1 MMIKITKDQF
11 SLLEQYEL
19 SRYEFGTKGGADT
32 DYLCV
37 VQPNIQ
43 MDCSFNNDHLL
54 FYKDEENKVDYL
66 VCTPRMILHSIINGN
81 CDLFYHMLYQ
91 NMFSYGVMRFL
102 DAYDIEKFHSKRMFK
117 SLLGVAKRDLKQLKK
132 LRENE
137 RFKKA
142 SWVVQYMGYL
152 HDILYKQNIN
162 VMLSSD
168 HVETL
173 QKIGNHINDV
183 RQLMNNDLVSDLLNN
198 EFLQD
203 EYGMSNI
210 VSLDF
215 VRDMYYKEWSKTL

>member
-1 MMIKITKDQF
+1 MMIKITKEQF

-37 VQPNIQ
+37 VQPNVQ

-91 NMFSYGVMRFL
+91 NMFSYGVMGFL
-102 DAYDIEKFHSKRMFK
+102 DTYDIEEFHSKRMFK

-132 LRENE
+132 LRDKE

-142 SWVVQYMGYL
+142 SWVVQYIMYL
-152 HDILYKQNIN
+152 NDILYKQNIN

-168 HVETL
+168 HDVTL
-173 QKIGNHINDV
+173 EKIGYHINDV
-183 RQLMNNDLVSDLLNN
+183 RQLMNNDLVNDLLNN
-198 EFLQD
+198 EFLRD
-203 EYGMSNI
+203 EYVTSNI
-210 VSLDF
+210 TSLEF
-215 VRDMYYKEWSKTL
+215 VRDLYYKEWAKTL